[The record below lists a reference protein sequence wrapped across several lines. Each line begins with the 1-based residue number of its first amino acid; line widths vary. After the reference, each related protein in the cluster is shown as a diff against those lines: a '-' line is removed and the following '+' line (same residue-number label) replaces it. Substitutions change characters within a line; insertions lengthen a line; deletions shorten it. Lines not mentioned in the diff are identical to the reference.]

1 MYDRVLVPTD
11 GSDYAETAARR
22 AFDLAETTGAT
33 VYAISVA
40 ETGPLGSVR
49 LPGDD
54 ASAAEVLTDRAATF
68 VERLEERGADRGIDV
83 DGEVR
88 TGVPVREI
96 LEYADEVDA
105 DVVVM
110 GTRGRGGVGR
120 LMLGSV
126 TDGVTRHGD
135 LDVLVVGEK
144 T

>member
-1 MYDRVLVPTD
+1 MYDRILVPTD
-11 GSDYAETAARR
+11 GSDYAERAASR
-22 AFDLAETTGAT
+22 AFDLAETADGT
-33 VYAISVA
+33 VYAISIA

-54 ASAAEVLTDRAATF
+54 ASAADVLTDRAATF

-83 DGEVR
+83 EGEVR
-88 TGVPVREI
+88 TGVPAHEI

-105 DVVVM
+105 EVVVM

-135 LDVLVVGEK
+135 LDVLVVGEQD
-144 T
+144 